1 MLNIRLITH
10 FCQRTEFF
18 GELTETQKFTK
29 IIKEKRN
36 GMETTQT
43 GRF

>member
-1 MLNIRLITH
+1 MITH

-36 GMETTQT
+36 GLGTTQIR
-43 GRF
+43 RF